1 VYSRAE
7 RVQILTGR
15 VKIEGESCSE
25 QRRCFERE
33 GTATGH
39 LRRLRGQ
46 EAEALL
52 LRHADR
58 SFQPDLA
65 GFLLGAKSLGRT
77 IPERVEAKD
86 IALLGVATHKL
97 STIGAQDA
105 ITSPLRAPFTEL
117 QEMESQ
123 KNVEER
129 PRGEGLR
136 RSIGE
141 LLTCQFCLGMWV
153 ASFFTY
159 GLILAP
165 RVTRLIATILTIL
178 TVSDH
183 LHQTYKALL
192 KRA

>member
-1 VYSRAE
+1 MGFSGV
-7 RVQILTGR
+7 LTGR
-15 VKIEGESCSE
+15 KGKNRRRKAAASRGEKILDEKLLPQDIFEGYGGRK
-25 QRRCFERE
+25 QRLYSY
-33 GTATGH
+33 ATLIGVFN
-39 LRRLRGQ
+39 LI
-46 EAEALL
+46 
-52 LRHADR
+52 
-58 SFQPDLA
+58 FA
-65 GFLLGAKSLGRT
+65 GFLLVAKGLGRT

-86 IALLGVATHKL
+86 IALFGVATHKL
-97 STIGAQDA
+97 STMGAQDA

-153 ASFFTY
+153 AAFFTY

-165 RVTRLIATILTIL
+165 RVARLVATILTIL